1 MDFSWVAMALNDFL
15 WIGLTFVL
23 GLVAQKI
30 GLPPLVGFLTAGFI
44 LSTQNIV
51 DQGLLKIMSDLGITL
66 LLFTIG
72 LKININNLAR
82 PQVWAVTLIHS
93 SVIVVALL
101 AIFSLLIVAGVSVFV
116 DLSWQHALLL
126 AFALSF
132 SSTVFVVKVMEER
145 GEYDALHGRIAIG
158 ILVIQ
163 DILAVVFLAFTANK
177 VPTIWALALLLLIPC
192 RFLLRRLLNTVGHG
206 ELLVLF
212 GFLLAIGGAE
222 VFEIMGVKGDLG
234 ALILGALL
242 ANHPKSIE
250 LVKKMLSFK
259 DLFLLGFFL
268 SVGLYSQPNMDTLL
282 LALLLTPLVLLK
294 SWLFFV
300 LFTRF
305 QLRARTALLSTINL
319 SNFSEFGLIVL
330 AIGVA
335 QQWIHESWLVVMALM
350 ISFSFVVSAV
360 LSTFSNE
367 LYNSNRKWF
376 KRFQSRER
384 LPFDPVLNI
393 GKAEIAIIGMGTIGT
408 GAYDQLCQLH
418 KKLVVGID
426 VNVYKVLNHKKTHRH
441 VVLGDPSDADF
452 WDRVKKIHRLK
463 LVVLTLP
470 NFATTLEVVK
480 MMKEMGYKERLV
492 SIAKFPEDIA
502 ALEEAGVD
510 MAANIFT
517 EAGAGFASHIMD
529 TEAISGHLNIDQPPE
544 QTTSVT

>member
-1 MDFSWVAMALNDFL
+1 MDYSWITLALNDFL

-23 GLVAQKI
+23 GFLAQKM

-44 LSTQNIV
+44 LSTQDIV
-51 DQGLLKIMSDLGITL
+51 SQTLLKTMSDLGITL

-72 LKININNLAR
+72 LKIKINNLVR
-82 PQVWAVTLIHS
+82 PQVWGVTLIHS
-93 SVIVVALL
+93 SLMVLGFT
-101 AIFSLLIVAGVSVFV
+101 AIISLLTYLGAALFI
-116 DLSWQHALLL
+116 DLSFKNALLL

-158 ILVIQ
+158 ILIIQ
-163 DILAVVFLAFTANK
+163 DIMAVVFLAFSANK
-177 VPTIWALALLLLIPC
+177 VPTIWAISLLLLIPF
-192 RFLLRRLLNTVGHG
+192 RFLLRRLLNSVGHG

-222 VFEIMGVKGDLG
+222 VFEILGVKGDLG

-268 SVGLYSQPNMDTLL
+268 SIGLYGQPNWNDVM
-282 LALLLTPLVLLK
+282 LALLLTPLVMIK
-294 SWLFFV
+294 SWVFFV
-300 LFTRF
+300 LFTKF

-319 SNFSEFGLIVL
+319 SNFSEFGLIVI
-330 AIGVA
+330 AIGVS
-335 QQWIHESWLVVMALM
+335 QLWIADTWLIVMALM
-350 ISFSFVVSAV
+350 VSFSFIVSAI
-360 LSTFSNE
+360 FSRLANE
-367 LYNSNRKWF
+367 IYNRNRKWF
-376 KRFQSRER
+376 KKFQSKDR

-393 GKAEIAIIGMGTIGT
+393 GKAEVAVIGMGTIGT
-408 GAYDQLCQLH
+408 GAYDQLSQLH

-426 VNVYKVLNHKKTHRH
+426 VNVYKVLNHKKAHRH

-452 WDRVKKIHRLK
+452 WDRVKKMHRLK

-470 NFATTLEVVK
+470 NFETTIEVVK
-480 MMKEMGYKERLV
+480 MMKEMGYHDRLV
-492 SIAKFPEDIA
+492 SIAKFQEDIE
-502 ALEEAGVD
+502 ALEDAGVD

-517 EAGAGFASHIMD
+517 EAGAGFASHIMENND
-529 TEAISGHLNIDQPPE
+529 DARKDGLYMPIKG
-544 QTTSVT
+544 

>member
-1 MDFSWVAMALNDFL
+1 MDISWITIALNDFL
-15 WIGLTFVL
+15 WIGLTFML
-23 GLVAQKI
+23 GFLAQKA

-44 LSTQNIV
+44 LSTQQIV
-51 DQGLLKIMSDLGITL
+51 DQKLLKTMSDLGITL

-72 LKININNLAR
+72 LKINIQNLIR

-93 SVIVVALL
+93 TAVVLL
-101 AIFSLLIVAGVSVFV
+101 LTAIISGLTMVGAFLFV
-116 DLSWQHALLL
+116 DLSFQNALLL

-132 SSTVFVVKVMEER
+132 SSTIFVVKVMEER

-158 ILVIQ
+158 ILIIQ
-163 DILAVVFLAFTANK
+163 DIFAVIFLAFSANK
-177 VPTIWALALLLLIPC
+177 LPTIWALSLLLLIPF
-192 RFLLRRLLNTVGHG
+192 RFLLHRLLNHVGHG
-206 ELLVLF
+206 EMLVLF

-222 VFEIMGVKGDLG
+222 VFEIVGVKGDLG

-242 ANHPKSIE
+242 ANQPKSIE
-250 LVKKMLSFK
+250 LVKSMLSFK

-268 SVGLYSQPNMDTLL
+268 SIGLYGQPDLNTVLM
-282 LALLLTPLVLLK
+282 ALVLTPLVLLK

-319 SNFSEFGLIVL
+319 SNYSEFGLIVI
-330 AIGVA
+330 AIGVS
-335 QQWIHESWLVVMALM
+335 QQWIDETWLIVMALM
-350 ISFSFVVSAV
+350 VSFSFIISAI
-360 LSTFSNE
+360 FSRMANDI
-367 LYNSNRKWF
+367 YNKKRKWF
-376 KRFQSRER
+376 KRFQSKER

-393 GKAEIAIIGMGTIGT
+393 GKAEIAVIGMGTIGT
-408 GAYDQLCQLH
+408 GAYDQLCQQH

-426 VNVYKVLNHKKTHRH
+426 VNVFKVLNHKKAHRH

-470 NFATTLEVVK
+470 NFAITLEVVK
-480 MMKEMGYKERLV
+480 MMKEMGYRDRLV
-492 SIAKFPEDIA
+492 SIAKFQEDIE

-529 TEAISGHLNIDQPPE
+529 NEAASKPASQYTPVKG
-544 QTTSVT
+544 